1 MKISNGVKL
10 IIGLGNPGKKYKYTR
25 HNLGIL
31 AVDSLREKLKFSDF
45 KLKKGLKASISEGK
59 FGREKII
66 LALSETF
73 MNDSGKTVK
82 SLAAR
87 YKLQIINI
95 YVIHDDVDIPLGKIR
110 ISKGRGAAGHK
121 GVQSVINELKT
132 KNFVRFRIGIK
143 PTPYTLD
150 AKTLDG
156 FVLKKF
162 TKQEKEIIKE
172 VIKKTMGVFELSFK
186 KGLEGAMNEFNK
198 PRLTW

>member
-25 HNLGIL
+25 HNLGML
-31 AVDSLREKLKFSDF
+31 VVNSLRKKLKFSDF
-45 KLKKGLKASISEGK
+45 KLKKRLEASISEGK
-59 FGREKII
+59 FGKEKII
-66 LALSETF
+66 LALPETF
-73 MNDSGKTVK
+73 MNDSGKAVK
-82 SLAAR
+82 SLATR
-87 YKLQIINI
+87 YKLPITNI

-143 PTPYTLD
+143 PAPYTLD

-162 TKQEKEIIKE
+162 TKQEKETIKE
-172 VIKKTMGVFELSFK
+172 VIKKTMDVFELSFK
-186 KGLEGAMNEFNK
+186 KGLERAMNEFNK
-198 PRLTW
+198 PRLT

>member
-25 HNLGIL
+25 HNLGML
-31 AVDSLREKLKFSDF
+31 VVNSLRKKLRFSDF
-45 KLKKGLKASISEGK
+45 KLKKRLEALISEGR
-59 FGREKII
+59 FGKEKII
-66 LALSETF
+66 LALPETF
-73 MNDSGKTVK
+73 MNDSGRAVK

-87 YKLQIINI
+87 YKLPTTNI

-110 ISKGRGAAGHK
+110 ISKSRGAAGHK

-132 KNFVRFRIGIK
+132 KNFIRFRIGIK

-150 AKTLDG
+150 VKTLDG

-162 TKQEKEIIKE
+162 TKQEKKTIKE
-172 VIKKTMGVFELSFK
+172 VIKKTMDVFELSFK
-186 KGLEGAMNEFNK
+186 KGLERAMDEFNK
-198 PRLTW
+198 PRLT